1 MNKRIYLYGCNY
13 RSEVVFIKLKDS
25 GVRVTAFVDR
35 SKKRKVYINV

>member
-1 MNKRIYLYGCNY
+1 MNKRIYLYGCNH
-13 RSEVVFIKLKDS
+13 RSEVVFRRLKDS